1 LIDLSGVRPLG
12 LPQAHYDLDAVVAG
26 LRATAASWAP
36 SHFRNGRQMGDE
48 LRLANIRGDKP
59 RKQGSCVIALEGERA
74 GDWIDFDDN
83 QGGGPLSTLE
93 HATGLTGRALIE
105 YAAELAGSAPVNGAR
120 HPIAETLTKEQRAEN
135 TAREIELILARATPL
150 GGTAGE
156 TYLAGR
162 GLQVPDTPDLLF
174 HPDLTY
180 WDTRTGYPALVA
192 IVRDVEGEQIAIHRT
207 YLAPDSPVKADVPTP
222 RMMLGSV
229 ASGALRLGEIG
240 ASGVVGLGE
249 GIETALSVAQA
260 CPELP
265 VWAALASG
273 NLEQVVLPPEVTRV
287 VILADN
293 DGEGVG
299 LKVAERAAGRFHA
312 EGRRVWFVH
321 PPDAGDDFNDLLLKQ
336 GLERV
341 RQVVEAAAEWQ
352 PAPQPPAQQAQSA
365 APELGTHRALGFR
378 GPTSPLPQ
386 MRADDGD
393 LARITN
399 RSWSLLLA
407 SNAPTWL
414 YRCGGGPSWVERDN
428 DRRPVPRPMTED
440 RLRHVLAQLVN
451 WRKRAPN
458 GDLVPAYPPPVLLK
472 NLLATPDPALP
483 VLAGIVTA
491 PVFGNDGT
499 LITEPGYHPAAR
511 LLYEPAPGFQL
522 AVIPERPTSTDIA
535 AARSLLLDDLLGEF
549 PFVSEAERSHALALL
564 LLPFVRPMVSG
575 PTPLHMVEKPAP
587 GTGATLMV
595 DAISIIATGTSAS
608 VMVEGRD
615 EDEWRKRLTAKL
627 REIPSILLIDN
638 LRRQLDASSV
648 AAALTAPYWEDRV
661 LGKSEMTRF
670 PIRCVWIATG
680 NNPQFSNEIARRM
693 VRIRLDPHEDQ
704 PWLREGFRHPNL
716 LAWVWQNRARLVAA
730 CLTLGR
736 AWIAAGRP
744 RHQKTIGSFEGWAE
758 VMGGILEVAGVPGF
772 LGNLKEM
779 YERADAEGAVWRVF
793 VGLWWQRFGTA
804 EVGSSDLYEL
814 ATASEPPL
822 PLGDAGER
830 SQRTRLGKALGR
842 MRDRVFAVGDLR
854 LRITGVGVEHQARRW
869 QLVLE
874 DHGRTDGSAPGGE
887 RGERSPAPSEGVA
900 GERHDVEAQRS
911 PQRSPE
917 KTTFYQCV
925 GERGERGER
934 FSFPYACAHARAMK
948 DTGKPSPPSQRSPNP
963 GNPRASAGEHARERP
978 EARSPAPEG
987 APNGHWEELI

>member
-1 LIDLSGVRPLG
+1 LIDLSGIRPLG
-12 LPQAHYDLDAVVAG
+12 LSAVHYDLDAVVAG
-26 LRATAASWAP
+26 LRARAASWVP
-36 SHFRNGRQMGDE
+36 SHFRNGRRMGDE
-48 LRLANIRGDKP
+48 LRLANIQGDKP

-105 YAAELAGSAPVNGAR
+105 YAAELVGSAPVNGVK
-120 HPIAETLTKEQRAEN
+120 HPVAESVSREQRAEN
-135 TAREIELILARATPL
+135 AAREIELILARATRL

-162 GLQVPDTPDLLF
+162 GLRVPDTPDLLF
-174 HPDLTY
+174 HRDLTY

-192 IVRDVEGEQIAIHRT
+192 IVRNVAGERIAIHRT
-207 YLAPDSPVKADVPTP
+207 YLAPDGLGKADVPKS
-222 RMMLGSV
+222 RMMLGPV
-229 ASGALRLGEIG
+229 AGGTVRLGTIG
-240 ASGVVGLGE
+240 EHGVVGLGE
-249 GIETALSVAQA
+249 GIETALSVMQA
-260 CPELP
+260 CPALP
-265 VWAALASG
+265 VWAALSSG
-273 NLEQVVLPPEVTRV
+273 NVEQIVLPPEVTRV
-287 VILADN
+287 VLLADH

-299 LKVAERAAGRFHA
+299 LKVAERAATRFHA
-312 EGRRVWFVH
+312 EGRGVWIAH
-321 PPDAGDDFNDLLLKQ
+321 PPDAGDDFNDLLLKK
-336 GLERV
+336 GADTV
-341 RQVVEAAAEWQ
+341 RLVVEAAAEWH
-352 PAPQPPAQQAQSA
+352 PATQPPAQQPQAVT
-365 APELGTHRALGFR
+365 PELGTHRALGFR

-393 LARITN
+393 LARLTN

-428 DRRPVPRPMTED
+428 DGRPLPRPMTED

-483 VLAGIVTA
+483 VLASIVTA

-499 LITEPGYHPAAR
+499 LITEPGYHPATR
-511 LLYEPAPGFQL
+511 LLYEPTESFSLPP
-522 AVIPERPTSTDIA
+522 IPDDPNLQQIA
-535 AARSLLLDDLLGEF
+535 TARSLLLDNLLGDF
-549 PFVSEAERSHALALL
+549 PFVGEAERAHALALL
-564 LLPFVRPMVSG
+564 LLPFVRPMIVG
-575 PTPLHMVEKPAP
+575 PTPLHMIEKPAP

-595 DAISIIATGTSAS
+595 DVISIIATGAGTS

-648 AAALTAPYWEDRV
+648 AAALTAPFWEDRV

-758 VMGGILEVAGVPGF
+758 VMGGILEVADVPGF
-772 LGNLKEM
+772 LGNLEEM
-779 YERADAEGAVWRVF
+779 YERADAEGAAWRGF
-793 VGLWWQRFGTA
+793 VAQWWERFGTA
-804 EVGSSDLYEL
+804 EVGVADLFEL
-814 ATASEPPL
+814 AQQSEL
-822 PLGDAGER
+822 RLARGDERAKRTSLG
-830 SQRTRLGKALGR
+830 QALVH
-842 MRDRVFAVGDLR
+842 MRDRIFAVGDLR
-854 LRITGVGVEHQARRW
+854 LRVSAAGRFRRAQRW
-869 QLVLE
+869 QIELVE
-874 DHGRTDGSAPGGE
+874 SGAGRGSQGSHMCEPRGRADGASHEVHTEIHQQNQGVCEPGE
-887 RGERSPAPSEGVA
+887 PCEPLSPLRV
-900 GERHDVEAQRS
+900 R
-911 PQRSPE
+911 
-917 KTTFYQCV
+917 
-925 GERGERGER
+925 
-934 FSFPYACAHARAMK
+934 AHARVMEGTEK
-948 DTGKPSPPSQRSPNP
+948 GSPGSPGSQSP
-963 GNPRASAGEHARERP
+963 GNPRASACEPPCEPPEQGSPRP
-978 EARSPAPEG
+978 DG
-987 APNGHWEELI
+987 WWEEVI

>member
-105 YAAELAGSAPVNGAR
+105 YAAELAGSAPINGVKHAV
-120 HPIAETLTKEQRAEN
+120 AEGISKEQRAEN
-135 TAREIELILARATPL
+135 IAREIELILARTVPL

-207 YLAPDSPVKADVPTP
+207 YLAPDSPVKADVPKP

-299 LKVAERAAGRFHA
+299 LKAAERAAGRFHA
-312 EGRRVWFVH
+312 EGRRVWIAH

-336 GLERV
+336 GSDRV

-352 PAPQPPAQQAQSA
+352 PAPQPRAQQPQAA

-393 LARITN
+393 LARLTN
-399 RSWSLLLA
+399 RSWSLLFT
-407 SNAPTWL
+407 SNAPPWL

-428 DRRPVPRPMTED
+428 DGRPVPRLMTED

-458 GDLVPAYPPPVLLK
+458 GDLVPAYPPMVLLK

-491 PVFGNDGT
+491 PVFGNDAT
-499 LITEPGYHPAAR
+499 LITEPGYHPATR
-511 LLYEPAPGFQL
+511 LLYEPTESFSLPP
-522 AVIPERPTSTDIA
+522 IPDDPTAQEVA
-535 AARSLLLDDLLGEF
+535 AARSLLVDDLLGDF
-549 PFVSEAERSHALALL
+549 PFVGEAEHAHALALL
-564 LLPFVRPMVSG
+564 LLPFVRPMISG

-595 DAISIIATGTSAS
+595 DAISIVATGTSAS

-627 REIPSILLIDN
+627 RDIPSMLLIDN

-744 RHQKTIGSFEGWAE
+744 QRGKTIGSFESWAQ
-758 VMGGILEVAGVPGF
+758 VIGGILEIAGVPGF

-779 YERADAEGAVWRVF
+779 YERADAEGGVWRGF
-793 VGLWWQRFGTA
+793 VALWWDRFGTQQ
-804 EVGSSDLYEL
+804 VGAAALYEL
-814 ATASEPPL
+814 ALQSGIPL
-822 PLGDAGER
+822 ARGDEHAKRTSLG
-830 SQRTRLGKALGR
+830 QALRR
-842 MRDRVFAVGDLR
+842 MRDRIYTTGDRR
-854 LRITGVGVEHQARRW
+854 LRVHHA
-869 QLVLE
+869 
-874 DHGRTDGSAPGGE
+874 GSAHGVQRWELEILADSGNHSAGIGGPGGPD
-887 RGERSPAPSEGVA
+887 PAPESAMPG
-900 GERHDVEAQRS
+900 GP
-911 PQRSPE
+911 PQRPTGGSPE
-917 KTTFYQCV
+917 KTVKNQSAGGPGWPGGPLSPLHV
-925 GERGERGER
+925 R
-934 FSFPYACAHARAMK
+934 AHARAI
-948 DTGKPSPPSQRSPNP
+948 DESGKGPPTPSGPPSP
-963 GNPRASAGEHARERP
+963 GNPRVSGGGPRGGLQNGGPPCPTAAGRC
-978 EARSPAPEG
+978 
-987 APNGHWEELI
+987 

>member
-1 LIDLSGVRPLG
+1 LIDLSAIRPLG
-12 LPQAHYDLDAVVAG
+12 LAPAHYDLDAVVAG
-26 LRATAASWAP
+26 LRATAASWVP
-36 SHFRNGRQMGDE
+36 SHLRNGKRMGDE

-59 RKQGSCVIALEGERA
+59 RKRGSCVIALEGERA

-105 YAAELAGSAPVNGAR
+105 YAAELAGSAPVNGTS

-135 TAREIELILARATPL
+135 AAREIELILGRAVPL
-150 GGTAGE
+150 GGTMGE

-162 GLQVPDTPDLLF
+162 GLQAPDTPDLLF

-180 WDTRTGYPALVA
+180 WDKRTGYPALIA
-192 IVRDVEGEQIAIHRT
+192 IVRDAAGEQIAIHRT
-207 YLAPDSPVKADVPTP
+207 YLAPDGSGKAEVPKP

-229 ASGALRLGEIG
+229 AGGVVRLGDIG
-240 ASGVVGLGE
+240 QHGVVGLAE
-249 GIETALSVAQA
+249 GIETALSVMQA
-260 CPELP
+260 CPALP
-265 VWAALASG
+265 VWAALSSG

-287 VILADN
+287 VLLADH

-299 LKVAERAAGRFHA
+299 LKAAQRASGRFNA
-312 EGRRVWFVH
+312 EGRRVWIGH
-321 PPDAGDDFNDLLLKQ
+321 PPDAGEDFNDLLLKE
-336 GLERV
+336 GGDKV
-341 RQVVEAAAEWQ
+341 REVVEAAAEWQ
-352 PAPQPPAQQAQSA
+352 SAPRPRAQQSRTAE
-365 APELGTHRALGFR
+365 PEPGTHRALGFR
-378 GPTSPLPQ
+378 APTSPVPQ

-393 LARITN
+393 LARLTN
-399 RSWSLLLA
+399 RSWSLLFT
-407 SNAPTWL
+407 SNSPPWL
-414 YRCGGGPSWVERDN
+414 YRCGGGPSWVERD
-428 DRRPVPRPMTED
+428 DDCRPVPRPMTED

-472 NLLATPDPALP
+472 NVLATPDPALP

-499 LITEPGYHPAAR
+499 LVTEPGYHPATR
-511 LLYEPAPGFQL
+511 LLYEPTQNFILPP
-522 AVIPERPTSTDIA
+522 IPDDPTPEQIA

-549 PFVSEAERSHALALL
+549 PFVGEAERAHALALL
-564 LLPFVRPMVSG
+564 LLPFVRPMIVG

-595 DAISIIATGTSAS
+595 DAISIVATGISAS

-648 AAALTAPYWEDRV
+648 AAALTAPFWEDRV
-661 LGKSEMTRF
+661 LGKSEMIRF

-704 PWLREGFRHPNL
+704 PWLREGFRHANL
-716 LAWVWQNRARLVAA
+716 LAWVWRNRARLVAA

-736 AWIAAGRP
+736 AWIAAGMP

-804 EVGSSDLYEL
+804 DVGSSDLYEL

-830 SQRTRLGKALGR
+830 SQRTRLGRALGR
-842 MRDRVFAVGDLR
+842 MRDRVFAVSDLR

-869 QLVLE
+869 RLVLE
-874 DHGRTDGSAPGGE
+874 DHGRTQGSASGGE
-887 RGERSPAPSEGVA
+887 RGERSPAPSEGDT
-900 GERHDVEAQRS
+900 GERQSVEAQRS

-917 KTTFYQCV
+917 KNDPDQCV
-925 GERGERGER
+925 GERWERGER
-934 FSFPYACAHARAMK
+934 FSFPYACTHACALA

-963 GNPRASAGEHARERP
+963 GNPRASAGERGGERP

>member
-1 LIDLSGVRPLG
+1 LIDLNGVRPLG
-12 LPQAHYDLDAVVAG
+12 LAQVHYDLDAVVAG
-26 LRATAASWAP
+26 LRASAASWVP
-36 SHFRNGRQMGDE
+36 SHFRNGKRMGDE

-105 YAAELAGSAPVNGAR
+105 YAADLAGSAPVNGVK
-120 HPIAETLTKEQRAEN
+120 HPVAESVSKEQRAESI
-135 TAREIELILARATPL
+135 AREIELILGRSVSP
-150 GGTAGE
+150 GGTVGE

-180 WDTRTGYPALVA
+180 WDTRTGYPALIA
-192 IVRDVEGEQIAIHRT
+192 IVRNAAGEQIAIHRT
-207 YLAPDSPVKADVPTP
+207 YLALDRPVKADVPKP

-229 ASGALRLGEIG
+229 LGGAVRLANVSEH
-240 ASGVVGLGE
+240 GVVGLAE
-249 GIETALSVAQA
+249 GIETALSVMKA
-260 CPELP
+260 CPALP
-265 VWAALASG
+265 VWAALSSG
-273 NLEQVVLPPEVTRV
+273 NLEQIVLPPEVTRV
-287 VILADN
+287 VVLADH

-299 LKVAERAAGRFHA
+299 LKIAERAAGRFHA
-312 EGRRVWFVH
+312 EGRRVWISH
-321 PPDAGDDFNDLLLKQ
+321 PPDAGDDFNDLLLKE
-336 GLERV
+336 GTDRV
-341 RQVVEAAAEWQ
+341 RQAVETAAEWQ
-352 PAPQPPAQQAQSA
+352 PASQPRAQQPRTVE
-365 APELGTHRALGFR
+365 PELGTHRALGFR

-393 LARITN
+393 LARLTN
-399 RSWSLLLA
+399 RSWSLLFA
-407 SNAPTWL
+407 SNTPPWL

-428 DRRPVPRPMTED
+428 DGRPVPRPMTED

-472 NLLATPDPALP
+472 NVLATPDPALP

-491 PVFGNDGT
+491 PVFGSDGT
-499 LITEPGYHPAAR
+499 LITEPGYHPATR
-511 LLYEPAPGFQL
+511 LLYEPTQDFTLPP
-522 AVIPERPTSTDIA
+522 VPDDPTPQQIA
-535 AARSLLLDDLLGEF
+535 AARSLLLDDLLGDF
-549 PFVSEAERSHALALL
+549 PFVGDAERAHALALL
-564 LLPFVRPMVSG
+564 LLPFIRPMISG

-595 DAISIIATGTSAS
+595 DAISIVATGSSAS

-704 PWLREGFRHPNL
+704 PWLREGFRHANL
-716 LAWVWQNRARLVAA
+716 LAWVWQNRGQLVAA

-744 RHQKTIGSFEGWAE
+744 RHQRTIGSFEGWAE
-758 VMGGILEVAGVPGF
+758 VMGGILEVAGVAGF

-779 YERADAEGAVWRVF
+779 YERADAEGGVWRGF
-793 VGLWWQRFGTA
+793 VALWWDRFGTQQVSA
-804 EVGSSDLYEL
+804 ADLYEL
-814 ATASEPPL
+814 ALQASIPL
-822 PLGDAGER
+822 ARGDEHAKRTSLG
-830 SQRTRLGKALGR
+830 QALRR
-842 MRDRVFAVGDLR
+842 MRDRIYTTGGQR
-854 LRITGVGVEHQARRW
+854 LRVRHAGSAHGVQRWELEIVADRGTRLSGVGGLSGPHP
-869 QLVLE
+869 
-874 DHGRTDGSAPGGE
+874 GSESTVSGG
-887 RGERSPAPSEGVA
+887 PQ
-900 GERHDVEAQRS
+900 QR
-911 PQRSPE
+911 PTGGPPE
-917 KTTFYQCV
+917 KTV
-925 GERGERGER
+925 GNQSAGGPGGPGGPL
-934 FSFPYACAHARAMK
+934 SPLHMCAHARAIEAP
-948 DTGKPSPPSQRSPNP
+948 GKNPQSQPGQPSS
-963 GNPRASAGEHARERP
+963 GNPRVSGGGPR
-978 EARSPAPEG
+978 G
-987 APNGHWEELI
+987 GLQNGGPPGPSGGWEELI